1 MTGLRASNFKF
12 QTIPALDR
20 HGQDVAVDDILPNIV
35 TREEQYMNGDVAWRG
50 PREKSVSFMQ
60 TLILA
65 STQPGDV
72 VLDCTASTGL
82 KLSCIFS

>member
-1 MTGLRASNFKF
+1 MTGLKTSNFKF

-20 HGQDVAVDDILPNIV
+20 QGQDVAVDDILPNIV
-35 TREEQYMNGDVAWRG
+35 TREEQHMNGDVAWRG

-60 TLILA
+60 TLVLA
-65 STQPGDV
+65 STQPGDI

-82 KLSCIFS
+82 KFSSNFS